1 MTFSPGIFQKKEQ
14 STSAL
19 HFVFKDG
26 LLIVDDLQ
34 DNIQIPSYDPS
45 KSELQTDRLFFGSVG
60 NKACFAGV
68 MDQGSVIDSNIKLS
82 NLLHLFGTID
92 DSLFNAGCY
101 AYHFIN
107 WHHNSKF
114 CGKCGSPMQ
123 FMLDERGKK
132 CEKCAHLLY
141 PSISPCI
148 IVAIIKDKKSILLG
162 KINRPGVNLF
172 SVLAGFVEIGETL
185 EECLVR
191 EVHEEVG
198 IEIQNIRYFGS
209 HPYAFSQSLMVAFT
223 AEYKSGQITV
233 DGKEIPEAA
242 WFEADSLPT
251 IPFPGTIARKMIDWF
266 VRETG
271 SSEVKE

>member
-1 MTFSPGIFQKKEQ
+1 MTFSPGIYQPKDQ
-14 STSAL
+14 GTSAL
-19 HFVFKDG
+19 YFIFKDG
-26 LLIVDDLQ
+26 LLIVDDLEG
-34 DNIQIPSYDPS
+34 NIVIPSHDPS
-45 KSELQTDRLFFGSVG
+45 KSGLQTDLLFFGSVG
-60 NKACFAGV
+60 DKACFAGLL
-68 MDQGSVIDSNIKLS
+68 DQGSVIDPSIKTS
-82 NLLHLFGTID
+82 NLLQLFGIIE
-92 DSLFNAGCY
+92 DSLFTAGNY
-101 AYHFIN
+101 AYHFVN
-107 WHHNSKF
+107 WHVNSKF

-132 CEKCAHLLY
+132 CEKFAHSVY

-148 IVAIIKDKKSILLG
+148 IVAIVKDEKSILLA

-185 EECLVR
+185 EECVVR

-209 HPYAFSQSLMVAFT
+209 HPWAFSQSLMVGFT

-242 WFEADSLPT
+242 WFEADSLPK
-251 IPFPGTIARKMIDWF
+251 IPQAGTISRKLIDWF
-266 VRETG
+266 VRE
-271 SSEVKE
+271 SASALR

>member
-1 MTFSPGIFQKKEQ
+1 MTFSPGIYPSKEQ
-14 STSAL
+14 DSSAL
-19 HFVFKDG
+19 YFVFKDG
-26 LLIVDDLQ
+26 LLIVDDLEG
-34 DNIQIPSYDPS
+34 NIPIPSQDLT
-45 KSELQTDRLFFGSVG
+45 KCGLQTDLLFFGSVG
-60 NKACFAGV
+60 NKACYAGLL
-68 MDQGSVIDSNIKLS
+68 DQGCVIDPGIKTK

-92 DSLFNAGCY
+92 DSLFAAGNY

-123 FMLDERGKK
+123 FIPDERGKK
-132 CEKCAHLLY
+132 CEKFAHMVY

-185 EECLVR
+185 EECVVR
-191 EVHEEVG
+191 EVQEEVG
-198 IEIQNIRYFGS
+198 IEIQNIQYFGS
-209 HPYAFSQSLMVAFT
+209 QPWAFSQSLMVAFT

-233 DGKEIPEAA
+233 DGKEIPEAG
-242 WFEADSLPT
+242 WFDADSLPT

-266 VRETG
+266 IRETG
-271 SSEVKE
+271 CSEAKG